1 MHLCCT
7 VFGYAALMASFIPDS
22 PSEQIIKISFTPR
35 FFKSFN
41 TPSQNLADSFS
52 PIHIPHHHNETQMEL
67 HLIEVDYLCKILDT
81 H

>member
-52 PIHIPHHHNETQMEL
+52 PIHILSISFFPSESTPSTIRL
-67 HLIEVDYLCKILDT
+67 LSLLSDCLV
-81 H
+81 